1 MFYLIIG
8 KCLVNKYIIWFF
20 INLIKNSILK
30 FLLKKIIIYTFFIFQ
45 INCPCQLFLKRRER
59 DIVSMS
65 DANKKKKK
73 KQQCLS
79 SGLCY

>member
-30 FLLKKIIIYTFFIFQ
+30 FLLKKIIIYTFFIFL
-45 INCPCQLFLKRRER
+45 IKLTLSIIFKEERKILF
-59 DIVSMS
+59 S
-65 DANKKKKK
+65 
-73 KQQCLS
+73 
-79 SGLCY
+79 

>member
-30 FLLKKIIIYTFFIFQ
+30 FLLKKFIIYTFFIFL
-45 INCPCQLFLKRRER
+45 IKLTLSIIFKEERKILF
-59 DIVSMS
+59 S
-65 DANKKKKK
+65 
-73 KQQCLS
+73 
-79 SGLCY
+79 